1 MREKLHAGHPNRSD
15 HFDLKHDSGGM
26 VDIEFMTQYLV
37 LAWAYRYPSLVANVG
52 NIALLGIA
60 ARVGLIDASLSD
72 RVAQAYRDLRKRQH
86 ELRLEGKQIARVEP
100 NEITEPILL
109 ARDAVRELW
118 QEVMQP
124 AL

>member
-1 MREKLHAGHPNRSD
+1 
-15 HFDLKHDSGGM
+15 
-26 VDIEFMTQYLV
+26 MTQYIV

-100 NEITEPILL
+100 NEISEPIQL

-124 AL
+124 AF